1 MGYVLEYGAYGL
13 LVVVALVVLVWVF
26 VRIQERWGIFHPWS
40 YEENWLL
47 EVEERYPDREAVEI
61 ETADGLTLRGLWR
74 QGEPEAPAIVLF
86 QGNAGNITG
95 REWWLELVPP
105 EGWSALIFDYRGY
118 GRSEGSPSEPGLYRD
133 VEAVVDFVEERTSG
147 ADLYYHGRSLGTVM
161 ASRAA
166 FHKQP
171 AGIIL
176 DSGFP
181 DAVSMSRTILPIP
194 RIEKMLNVELNTL
207 EHLRQAE
214 EEWGEIRKF
223 VIHGRADQIV
233 PFYLGERLYEEISPP
248 KESWFVEGAGHNNLV
263 QVAGEENYAREIRKF
278 LEP

>member
-1 MGYVLEYGAYGL
+1 LKYVLYL
-13 LVVVALVVLVWVF
+13 LVAGAVLFVLLWVY
-26 VRIQERWGIFHPWS
+26 VRVQERWGIFHPWS
-40 YEENWLL
+40 YQPEWLEEIDARHKDWQ
-47 EVEERYPDREAVEI
+47 PVEI
-61 ETADGLTLRGLWR
+61 ETGDGLILQGIWR
-74 QGEPEAPAIVLF
+74 RGEPDLPAIILF

-95 REWWLELVPP
+95 RTWWLEQVPP

-118 GRSEGSPSEPGLYRD
+118 GLSEGSPSEAGLYKD
-133 VEAVVDFVEERTSG
+133 VEAVVEYVSAKTEG
-147 ADLYYHGRSLGTVM
+147 PLYYHGRSLGTVM

-166 FHKQP
+166 LHKQP

-181 DAVSMSRTILPIP
+181 DAVSMSRTILPVP
-194 RIEKMLNVELNTL
+194 GIEKMLNVELNTL
-207 EHLRQAE
+207 DHLRQAE

-248 KESWFVEGAGHNNLV
+248 KESWFVEGTGHNNLV